1 MIWNRAAHGC
11 CAGVLILVAAVAIR
25 VCRRK
30 IVVVID
36 VAQGTSGGGMGARQ
50 RPAGSA
56 VIKGC
61 SGPRNCIVTG
71 RALGRRERRARR
83 GMDRIVG
90 ALPGAQV
97 TAGVATVRRLNVQTE
112 IAVYVAQSALH
123 VGMRIGQRKAR
134 GAMIEFAVGPLG
146 DGVASRASRS

>member
-1 MIWNRAAHGC
+1 
-11 CAGVLILVAAVAIR
+11 
-25 VCRRK
+25 
-30 IVVVID
+30 
-36 VAQGTSGGGMGARQ
+36 
-50 RPAGSA
+50 
-56 VIKGC
+56 
-61 SGPRNCIVTG
+61 VTG

-97 TAGVATVRRLNVQTE
+97 AAGVATVRRLNVQAE

-123 VGMRIGQRKAR
+123 VGMPVGQRKAR